1 MKNGKNI
8 NLIQRIRAESDL
20 AVASASVL
28 ARDEFVKRMDKLSS
42 ERNLRILPTI
52 SHDGKWIIR
61 DGGKMLNLSSNDYL
75 GIASDKEKSAMFCK
89 EKSYGSFVFGS
100 GSSRLL
106 TGNYRIYDEAEDF
119 LAERYR
125 AEAALI
131 FSSGYHMNSGLLP
144 AICSAG
150 RTLILADRLVHA
162 SIIDGMRLSHAD
174 FMRYRHRDY
183 NHIVALLK
191 KHYRQYEQVLLVTE
205 SIFSMDGDIA
215 PLASLVELK
224 HEFKNLLLYVD
235 EAHAVGIRG
244 KGGLGIAEEQNCI
257 DGIDFLCGTMG
268 KAYASQGAFVICSG
282 KAREFFVNHAR
293 TLIFTTALPPLQM
306 EWSLY
311 TMKLAADM
319 SAERRRIAAI
329 SCKVRE
335 SMAKKG
341 CASPSQSHIIPL
353 ITGESSKALE
363 YAELFRKDGF
373 YLLPLRPPTVPEGTS
388 RIRLSINAS
397 ICEDDIDKFLNSGSF
412 NMYSSLNR
420 L

>member
-1 MKNGKNI
+1 M
-8 NLIQRIRAESDL
+8 Q
-20 AVASASVL
+20 
-28 ARDEFVKRMDKLSS
+28 
-42 ERNLRILPTI
+42 ILYVI
-52 SHDGKWIIR
+52 
-61 DGGKMLNLSSNDYL
+61 
-75 GIASDKEKSAMFCK
+75 GI
-89 EKSYGSFVFGS
+89 
-100 GSSRLL
+100 
-106 TGNYRIYDEAEDF
+106 
-119 LAERYR
+119 
-125 AEAALI
+125 
-131 FSSGYHMNSGLLP
+131 
-144 AICSAG
+144 
-150 RTLILADRLVHA
+150 
-162 SIIDGMRLSHAD
+162 
-174 FMRYRHRDY
+174 HRDY

-282 KAREFFVNHAR
+282 KAKDFFVNHAR